1 MANEKSTDISI
12 EGQPDPNRRIVAVCS
27 GGHGSQGG
35 KSRRKQANGCG
46 KNIHSH
52 DGGKLDSE

>member
-35 KSRRKQANGCG
+35 KGHFPKKVQQGIG
-46 KNIHSH
+46 KRSAPE
-52 DGGKLDSE
+52 KAE